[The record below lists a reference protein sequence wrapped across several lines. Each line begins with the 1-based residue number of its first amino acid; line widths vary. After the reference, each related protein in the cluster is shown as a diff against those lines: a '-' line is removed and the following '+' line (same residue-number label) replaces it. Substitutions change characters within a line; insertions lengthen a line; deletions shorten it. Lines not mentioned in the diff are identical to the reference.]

1 MLSRGL
7 LLLAVVALQ
16 GCAVSGLLKGSEPA
30 SGTLSSDGP
39 PLVERDVSRLPM
51 PVPKAEPR
59 IPRGNVSPYRVFGIE
74 YEVMPTAEGYEEV
87 GTASWYGRKFHGRLT
102 SSGEP
107 YDMFALT
114 AAHKTLPLPS
124 YVEVTNLANNE
135 QIIVRVNDRGP
146 FAEGRIIDLSWAAAR
161 RLGFDQLGTA
171 RVQLKILA
179 HPDMLEP
186 VASWWVQTGSY
197 ESSDQANTA
206 LAQMTAQAGLM
217 AGQGRVEAVSLNN
230 QPRWRVKLGPFARA
244 EAESVQQRLP
254 RDTLLRNLTQ

>member
-1 MLSRGL
+1 MGRILV
-7 LLLAVVALQ
+7 LAAVFALQ

-30 SGTLSSDGP
+30 RGTLSSDGP
-39 PLVERDVSRLPM
+39 PLVERDVSNLPM
-51 PVPKAEPR
+51 PVPKAEVR
-59 IPRGNVSPYRVFGIE
+59 IPRGNVSPYTVFGRQ
-74 YEVMPTAEGYEEV
+74 YSVMPTAEGYEEIGV
-87 GTASWYGRKFHGRLT
+87 ASWYGRKFHGRLT

-146 FAEGRIIDLSWAAAR
+146 FADNRIIDLSWAAAR

-179 HPDMLEP
+179 HPDM
-186 VASWWVQTGSY
+186 VAAPQTWWVQTGSY
-197 ESSDQANTA
+197 PSEAQAKSA
-206 LAQMTAQAGLM
+206 LASMTAEAAL
-217 AGQGRVEAVSLNN
+217 ASTQGRIDSVTVNQ
-230 QPRWRVKLGPFARA
+230 QPRWRVKLGPFT
-244 EAESVQQRLP
+244 EVQAQSIQTRLP
-254 RDTLLRNLTQ
+254 RQTLLRNLPN